1 MMTDILF
8 VTISDKPTLQQE
20 INGSLIL
27 ATKLLQDGFTVKV
40 LRFGEFESWE
50 KDYAKFIQQI
60 TTRILELSPKCVSF
74 YSLCA
79 TYHIVLRIAQEVR
92 LRNPNIHL
100 ILGGPQATLTAEDTL
115 KSMDYIDY
123 VCTGEGENTVVPF
136 FRGLLLENG
145 RGLDHIPGL
154 YYRCGSSIVSNK
166 FCIPPTDLETLPY
179 WDDRLLLPEMGIHEP
194 DITSDR
200 YCMPIDTGRGCPYN
214 CTFCST
220 SLVWNRKYRLK
231 SAERILQ
238 DINYFHEKYGIRSFD
253 VAHDA
258 FTANA
263 ELVSELCDHIKSS
276 GLDIRWK
283 CSTRIDC
290 ISKELVLKMKDA
302 GLSWISL
309 GIESGSQRM
318 QERLKKRLDL
328 STVKPMVQFLQENK
342 IDVTLLFMYG
352 FPEETEEDLNQTLE
366 LLFSLMDM
374 GRYHLCMLY
383 CLFDPKTELIE
394 NYYDQLFFD
403 PNIQSITDGVFGFK
417 EEVQMIANNKP
428 IFPFFYHLDTPVRNN
443 YQCLHYLTR
452 IYEAAPDILSHIRK
466 NYQGNNL
473 QFYRDFYEA
482 NRHLFVD
489 FRIANQAIAED
500 PLELIVNLLKYIVF
514 PNFTPVHGLIAFK
527 KDILR
532 LLKSTEDISIQ
543 NSYSFC
549 YGDYRKKLPL
559 MDYSPGVTSFLMKKE
574 NQKLSI
580 RILPDEAN
588 LSV

>member
-8 VTISDKPTLQQE
+8 VTISGELTLQQE

-27 ATKLLQDGFTVKV
+27 ATKLLQDGFSVKV
-40 LRFGEFESWE
+40 LRFGEFTSWE
-50 KDYAKFIQQI
+50 RNYPKFIQQI

-74 YSLCA
+74 YCLCA
-79 TYHIVLRIAQEVR
+79 TYHIVLRIARELR
-92 LRNPNIHL
+92 LRNPKIQL
-100 ILGGPQATLTAEDTL
+100 ILGGPQATLTAADTL

-123 VCTGEGENTVVPF
+123 VCAGEGENTVVPF
-136 FRGLLLENG
+136 FRALLLENG
-145 RGLDHIPGL
+145 RGLDRIPGL
-154 YYRCGSSIVSNK
+154 YYRRGDSIVSNP
-166 FCIPPTDLETLPY
+166 FCIPLTDLETIPY
-179 WDDRLLLPEMGIHEP
+179 WDDRLLLPQMGIQES
-194 DITSDR
+194 DITSDS

-231 SAERILQ
+231 SAERIIQ

-263 ELVSELCDHIKSS
+263 ELVSELCDHIKAN

-290 ISKELVLKMKDA
+290 ISKELILKMKDA

-309 GIESGSQRM
+309 GIESGSPRM
-318 QERLKKRLDL
+318 QERIKKRLDL
-328 STVKPMVQFLQENK
+328 STVKPMVQFLQEHK

-374 GRYHLCMLY
+374 GRYHFRMMF
-383 CLFDPKTELIE
+383 CLFDPCTEITVK
-394 NYYDQLFFD
+394 NYDQLVFD

-417 EEVQMIANNKP
+417 EEAHMIESNKS
-428 IFPFFYHLDTPVRNN
+428 IFSFFYHLDTPVRNN
-443 YQCLHYLTR
+443 YPCLHYLTR
-452 IYEAAPDILSHIRK
+452 MYEAAPDILSHIRK

-482 NRHLFVD
+482 NRDLFVD
-489 FRIANQAIAED
+489 FSIANKVIAKD
-500 PLELIVNLLKYIVF
+500 PLELIANLLKYINF
-514 PNFTPVHGLIAFK
+514 PNFAPVHGLIAFK
-527 KDILR
+527 KDILK
-532 LLKSTEDISIQ
+532 LLNSAKDMSIQ
-543 NSYSFC
+543 KSYAFC
-549 YGDYRKKLPL
+549 YEDYRKKLPL
-559 MDYSPGVTSFLMKKE
+559 TDYSAGVTSFFMKKE
-574 NQKLSI
+574 NQRLSI
-580 RILPDEAN
+580 RILPAAGD
-588 LSV
+588 LSL

>member
-27 ATKLLQDGFTVKV
+27 ATKLLQDGFAVKV
-40 LRFGEFESWE
+40 LRFGEFKSWG
-50 KDYAKFIQQI
+50 KTYPLFIQQI
-60 TTRILELSPKCVSF
+60 TARILELSPKCVSF

-79 TYHIVLRIAQEVR
+79 TYHIVLRIAREVR
-92 LRNPNIHL
+92 LRNPEIQL
-100 ILGGPQATLTAEDTL
+100 ILGGPQATLTAFDTL

-136 FRGLLLENG
+136 FRALLLDNG
-145 RGLDHIPGL
+145 RGLDSIPGL
-154 YYRCGSSIVSNK
+154 YYRRGSSIIANP
-166 FCIPPTDLETLPY
+166 FCIPPTDLETIPY
-179 WDDRLLLPEMGIHEP
+179 WDDRLLLPEMGIQEP
-194 DITSDR
+194 DITSDS

-231 SAERILQ
+231 SAERIIR

-263 ELVSELCDHIKSS
+263 ELVSELCDRIKAN

-290 ISKELVLKMKDA
+290 ISKELILNMKDA

-309 GIESGSQRM
+309 GIESGSSRM

-374 GRYHLCMLY
+374 GRYHPYMQF
-383 CLFDPKTELIE
+383 CLFDPCTEITVK
-394 NYYDQLFFD
+394 NYDQLVFD
-403 PNIQSITDGVFGFK
+403 PHIQSITDGVFGFK
-417 EEVQMIANNKP
+417 EEAQLIENNQP
-428 IFPFFYHLDTPVRNN
+428 IFSFFYHLNTPVRNH
-443 YQCLHYLTR
+443 YQCLRYLTR
-452 IYEAAPDILSHIRK
+452 MYEAAPDILSHIRK
-466 NYQGNNL
+466 RYQGNNL

-482 NRHLFVD
+482 NRDLFVD
-489 FRIANQAIAED
+489 FSIANKVIAKD
-500 PLELIVNLLKYIVF
+500 PLELIVNLLKYIDF
-514 PNFTPVHGLIAFK
+514 PNFTPVHGLITFK

-532 LLKSTEDISIQ
+532 LLNSKKDMSIQ
-543 NSYSFC
+543 KSYAFC
-549 YGDYRKKLPL
+549 YEDYRKKRPL
-559 MDYSPGVTSFLMKKE
+559 TDYSDGATSFLIKKE

-580 RILPDEAN
+580 RILPVEGD
-588 LSV
+588 LSL